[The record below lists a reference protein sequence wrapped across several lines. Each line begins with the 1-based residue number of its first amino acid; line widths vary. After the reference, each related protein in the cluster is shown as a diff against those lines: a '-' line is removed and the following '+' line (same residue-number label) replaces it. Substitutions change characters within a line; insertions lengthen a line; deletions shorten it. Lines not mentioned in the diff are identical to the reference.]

1 MSSSN
6 RVRIT
11 TLEESVLGETP
22 VDTFAT
28 AVIQDLTYTALT
40 IGVEGN
46 DIDIQ
51 YVGGGTAGAE
61 DVTVVGLE
69 ITVEIEPGVTTATQ
83 IKDAIEASLAASS
96 LVSVAIT
103 GSGAAT
109 QLTTGGLFSLSGGV
123 TNAFDTAR
131 FISETLSGSPGTTES
146 QQIRSDRQSS
156 GQVLTSLELGG
167 EINFEL
173 AKESQLE
180 KFMQAAMFNTW
191 DVQAL
196 QTVNITLDPVAKTL
210 TRASGDWATTLDV
223 GDIATLAGFVATI
236 NNTQF
241 QVLEIVSPTVI
252 RVSFND
258 KAGPLV
264 LEAGVGTTYKRADR
278 LSIGTLK
285 RSFTMEKAFLDL
297 SNKAILYKGMIAS
310 AMNLDITYGEIVTG
324 SFGFSGT
331 QYLPVESATD
341 FATFGRVVTP
351 AATSESMNGSVD
363 MPFINSAINGTLA
376 EADFC
381 IQSFSL
387 ALDNNLTTQTC
398 IGQLSP
404 ANYSEGT
411 AAIEVSLSAYLSDDN
426 WDAIALKI
434 SQAPVAVGFM
444 IENLAG
450 WYGFYLPAVQLS
462 FADPASAGPNQEVSL
477 EMTGQAKIGAAGE
490 SALYIYRS

>member
-1 MSSSN
+1 
-6 RVRIT
+6 
-11 TLEESVLGETP
+11 
-22 VDTFAT
+22 
-28 AVIQDLTYTALT
+28 
-40 IGVEGN
+40 
-46 DIDIQ
+46 
-51 YVGGGTAGAE
+51 
-61 DVTVVGLE
+61 
-69 ITVEIEPGVTTATQ
+69 
-83 IKDAIEASLAASS
+83 
-96 LVSVAIT
+96 
-103 GSGAAT
+103 
-109 QLTTGGLFSLSGGV
+109 
-123 TNAFDTAR
+123 
-131 FISETLSGSPGTTES
+131 
-146 QQIRSDRQSS
+146 
-156 GQVLTSLELGG
+156 
-167 EINFEL
+167 
-173 AKESQLE
+173 
-180 KFMQAAMFNTW
+180 MQAAMFNTW